1 MTLEIRRVAAADEAT
16 WTALYTGYRAFYL
29 LEDDAS
35 AVSRTWEW
43 VSQGQHGLTGLVAVL
58 DDAIVGLANLRRFAR
73 PSSATIG
80 LYLDDLFTA
89 PEARGAGVATA
100 LLREAAAVAD
110 AEGAS
115 VVRWITAAENATA
128 RRVYDAVATA
138 TAWVTYDMKPSAI
151 G

>member
-1 MTLEIRRVAAADEAT
+1 MTLEIRRVTAADEAK
-16 WTALYTGYRAFYL
+16 WSALYAGYRAFYL

-43 VSQGQHGLTGLVAVL
+43 VSQGQHGLTGLIAIL
-58 DDAIVGLANLRRFAR
+58 DDAIVGLANVRRFAR

-100 LLREAAAVAD
+100 LLREAAAIAD

-115 VVRWITAAENATA
+115 VVRWITAADNATA
-128 RRVYDAVATA
+128 RRVYDSVATA
-138 TAWVTYDMKPSAI
+138 TAWVTYDMKPSA
-151 G
+151 GG